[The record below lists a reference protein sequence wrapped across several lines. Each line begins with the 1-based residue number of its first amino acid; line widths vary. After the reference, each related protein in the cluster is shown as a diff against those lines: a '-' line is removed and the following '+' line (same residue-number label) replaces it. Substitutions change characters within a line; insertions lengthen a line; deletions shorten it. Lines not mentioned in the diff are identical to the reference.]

1 MSDSSQKAMPMA
13 LGFLDPGRTDREIL
27 FHQADKLT
35 NHIFLRKVIESSN
48 EIVYVTNDQRQI
60 VVSNNKALEYF
71 KVAEGN
77 DIIGLRVGEVLN
89 CVESEDGFDGCTTG
103 PSCLLCGIAHA
114 MVEAQQTHQVVSKA
128 SHIVIDEK
136 ESADLLIKVTP
147 FEDSGEWFYITSL
160 IDLQKEK
167 RLRALE
173 KTFFHDVNNLTF
185 CLTGY
190 AELLQKNTSE
200 HLRKRILKVTH
211 QLCDELKNH
220 RHLLAAESDD
230 IKPRPETVTVQQ
242 ILADIKMQYSRLLL
256 ASDRQLCVLPSADSR
271 LITDRVLL
279 HQVLGNL
286 IKISI
291 KASPMNGVVSI
302 AAHVE
307 LDRLIVTVE
316 TPGFLR
322 NVEHINRLSK
332 NSSPEL
338 VSECGLDSYGVVLLC
353 EKYLGGKVAVRS
365 CQENGTTFTLAIP
378 MHWDHAFKETNI
390 PIQ

>member
-1 MSDSSQKAMPMA
+1 MSEPS
-13 LGFLDPGRTDREIL
+13 LGFLDPGRTKRRAL
-27 FHQADKLT
+27 FRQAEKLA
-35 NHIFLRKVIESSN
+35 NHIFLKKVIESSN

-60 VVSNNKALEYF
+60 VVSNGKALEYF
-71 KVAEGN
+71 KVAEGSE
-77 DIIGLRVGEVLN
+77 IIGLRVGEVLN
-89 CVESEDGFDGCTTG
+89 CVERKDGIGGCTTG
-103 PSCLLCGIAHA
+103 PSCLLCGVAHA

-136 ESADLLIKVTP
+136 ASADLLIKVTP
-147 FEDSGEWFYITSL
+147 FEDSDQWFYITSL

-200 HLRKRILKVTH
+200 HLRQKILKVTH

-220 RHLLAAESDD
+220 RQLLAAESDD
-230 IKPRPETVTVQQ
+230 IKPRPETVSIQQ
-242 ILADIKMQYSRLLL
+242 ILTDIEVHYSRLLL
-256 ASDRQLCVLPSADSR
+256 SSDRQLCVLPSEDNR
-271 LITDRVLL
+271 FITDRILL
-279 HQVLGNL
+279 HRVLGNL

-291 KASPMNGVVSI
+291 KASPINGIVSI
-302 AAHVE
+302 RAHAE
-307 LDRLIVTVE
+307 LDRLIVKIE

-322 NVEHINRLSK
+322 NVEHINKLSQ

-353 EKYLGGKVAVRS
+353 EKYLGGKVAVKS
-365 CQENGTTFTLAIP
+365 CQDSGTIFTLALP
-378 MHWDHAFKETNI
+378 MHWDHAFKKTNI
-390 PIQ
+390 PLQ